1 MSPPT
6 WDEYLAE
13 ASAHLAAVRASS
25 DLGMAPPTPP
35 ARPEGPPPDECI
47 DQVRHLAMGY
57 DQLTLELLTR
67 MEEMGH
73 RRPISQA
80 RNPHQE
86 LLPARFIDTP
96 I

>member
-25 DLGMAPPTPP
+25 ELGASPPNPP
-35 ARPEGPPPDECI
+35 ARPEGPPPEDRL
-47 DQVRHLAMGY
+47 DQVRSLAMGY
-57 DQLTLELLTR
+57 DQLALEVLTR
-67 MEEMGH
+67 MQVIDQ
-73 RRPISQA
+73 RRLISQSK
-80 RNPHQE
+80 NPHQE
-86 LLPARFIDTP
+86 LLPARFINTP

>member
-6 WDEYLAE
+6 WDEYLAD

-25 DLGMAPPTPP
+25 ELGALPPTPP
-35 ARPEGPPPDECI
+35 ARPEGPPPEDRL
-47 DQVRHLAMGY
+47 DQVRSLALGY
-57 DQLTLELLTR
+57 DQLALEVLTR
-67 MEEMGH
+67 MQAIDQH
-73 RRPISQA
+73 RPISQS

-86 LLPARFIDTP
+86 LLPARYINTP